1 MDSPYDECLSQKN
14 YLSLS
19 LTHSL
24 LNCNTYAFT
33 LSVFLRRPL
42 IRSLAPSFF
51 LNIVVSVVFMIPIK
65 RGQLIFLLPTTF
77 FAFVRIVVDFGMAP
91 CRPTCT
97 TNTLKAFEWTGAFCT
112 CTWRL
117 LKGQQ
122 WLRYPIPI
130 SEIFFKRCNMIYST
144 LLILT
149 LVQEG
154 KHRLKTNKNIVVNI
168 KNANYQKFFSFYF
181 APPSDKNKEDA
192 LVHW

>member
-1 MDSPYDECLSQKN
+1 MSVFHRRIFS
-14 YLSLS
+14 LSLS
-19 LTHSL
+19 PILSWTAIHTPSHYLSFSEGHSF
-24 LNCNTYAFT
+24 A
-33 LSVFLRRPL
+33 
-42 IRSLAPSFF
+42 RSLPPSFF

-122 WLRYPIPI
+122 SLRYPIPI
-130 SEIFFKRCNMIYST
+130 SEKIIQKVQYDLSYSMNT
-144 LLILT
+144 YL
-149 LVQEG
+149 G
-154 KHRLKTNKNIVVNI
+154 SRR
-168 KNANYQKFFSFYF
+168 
-181 APPSDKNKEDA
+181 
-192 LVHW
+192 

>member
-1 MDSPYDECLSQKN
+1 MDSPYDECLSQKT

-19 LTHSL
+19 LSLSLSHPFSIELQYIRLHIICLSQKATHSL
-24 LNCNTYAFT
+24 A
-33 LSVFLRRPL
+33 
-42 IRSLAPSFF
+42 RSLPPSFF
-51 LNIVVSVVFMIPIK
+51 LNSVVSVVFMIPIK

-130 SEIFFKRCNMIYST
+130 SEIFF
-144 LLILT
+144 
-149 LVQEG
+149 
-154 KHRLKTNKNIVVNI
+154 
-168 KNANYQKFFSFYF
+168 
-181 APPSDKNKEDA
+181 
-192 LVHW
+192 